1 MRLLLTILLF
11 SFAEAVTYEDLTES
25 TKVVKLKNSDIKIYP
40 MKADYSM
47 EVLGFSDYE
56 NFEYRWNE
64 ISYGQLGYEFFVCKD
79 LNLILKDFEMH
90 FKNSFKIINIKKY
103 EGEKKLGGEDY
114 SGPCYYSI
122 RATSLI
128 QYRPYDYCPDG
139 FIYDGC
145 YSSIGS
151 QKSFDCLSF
160 WKCLEEKNDINECND
175 LFFLN
180 QNPQGIMTM
189 DCQKGCRCID
199 GFAGF
204 GVVGKSLYGNEQ
216 ERYCVKD
223 FLDCPDK
230 PKNYRKILRK
240 LRRKHK
246 DSFSTQFPT
255 P

>member
-1 MRLLLTILLF
+1 MKILESYKNIAKNLLIEEDVMGKKIKYKDKDGNEK
-11 SFAEAVTYEDLTES
+11 EATV
-25 TKVVKLKNSDIKIYP
+25 
-40 MKADYSM
+40 
-47 EVLGFSDYE
+47 
-56 NFEYRWNE
+56 
-64 ISYGQLGYEFFVCKD
+64 
-79 LNLILKDFEMH
+79 
-90 FKNSFKIINIKKY
+90 
-103 EGEKKLGGEDY
+103 GGELIRPENLDF
-114 SGPCYYSI
+114 SI
-122 RATSLI
+122 
-128 QYRPYDYCPDG
+128 CPGG

-151 QKSFDCLSF
+151 QKSFPCLSF
-160 WKCLEEKNDINECND
+160 WECLEEKNDINECND

-199 GFAGF
+199 GFSGF
-204 GVVGKSLYGNEQ
+204 GVFGKSLYGNEQ

-240 LRRKHK
+240 LRKKHK
-246 DSFSTQFPT
+246 DSFSTEFPT